1 MLLAALLLT
10 ASPQAALAKGT
21 PDLSAGGSITVRLA
35 SGEASVDSGSLAFY
49 RVGEPYH
56 EDGDY
61 AYRLTADFADS
72 GVSLED
78 IHSPRS
84 AEALAAFADERGLE
98 GSAVQVE
105 NGSLTFRVPRGQ
117 LGLYLVMQEL
127 PAQGWEP
134 IRPFLVS
141 VPAFDGGAYRYDVD
155 ATPKVG
161 EPVPIPPEPDVPES
175 DVPEPP
181 SEVRPPV
188 FPWLP
193 RTGDFLWITAVP
205 ALVGLVLF
213 IAGRRARSRSDEDG
227 RKD

>member
-1 MLLAALLLT
+1 MLLAALLLI
-10 ASPQAALAKGT
+10 APPQAAAKDI
-21 PDLSAGGSITVRLA
+21 PDLAAGGSITVRLA
-35 SGEASVDSGSLAFY
+35 SGETSVDSGSLAFY

-56 EDGDY
+56 DDGDY

-84 AEALAAFADERGLE
+84 AEALAAFAGDRGLE
-98 GSAVQVE
+98 GSAVRVE
-105 NGSLTFRVPRGQ
+105 NGSLTFQVPRGR
-117 LGLYLVMQEL
+117 LGLYLVMQDL

-161 EPVPIPPEPDVPES
+161 EPVPIPPAPDGSEPS
-175 DVPEPP
+175 

-193 RTGDFLWITAVP
+193 QTGDFLWTTAVP
-205 ALVGLVLF
+205 ALVGVALF
-213 IAGRRARSRSDEDG
+213 IAGRRARSRSDKDG